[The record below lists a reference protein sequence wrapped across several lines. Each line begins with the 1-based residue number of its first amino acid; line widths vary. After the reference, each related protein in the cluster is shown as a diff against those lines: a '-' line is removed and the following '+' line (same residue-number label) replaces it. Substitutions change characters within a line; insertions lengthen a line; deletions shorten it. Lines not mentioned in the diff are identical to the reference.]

1 MVRAVGGIR
10 SERCGGIRSG
20 ESCRRDKEVKTSLSA
35 PETLVLLFLPLCGR
49 FLALKFLLL
58 FKLMHGCSQVYH
70 FIASPFPPPALYS
83 ERWGV
88 FSHYEYNNYSIPYGA
103 HTAKDRAVSGGDQ

>member
-10 SERCGGIRSG
+10 NG
-20 ESCRRDKEVKTSLSA
+20 ESCMRDKEVKTSLGA

-58 FKLMHGCSQVYH
+58 FKLMHGFRLRFTILLH
-70 FIASPFPPPALYS
+70 PPPLPRRSIVSAGMFL
-83 ERWGV
+83 V
-88 FSHYEYNNYSIPYGA
+88 IMNTIHNNYCIPYGA
-103 HTAKDRAVSGGDQ
+103 LTAKDRAVSGGDQ